1 MNGRIELDHSAVDEL
16 AAAYALGA
24 LEPAE
29 ERAVSEHLAACEEP
43 HREARAALEAA
54 TVVGASLEPVAPS
67 AGLRDRLMATVAAT
81 PQEHR
86 APSSRPAPEP
96 ASVAEEPRR
105 PWWRMAPLATAVAA
119 VAVVAAVGIGVWGLS
134 LRGELNDRD
143 AALEAV
149 ASADAIFAASGAAGT
164 GWVVESGDQAMF
176 MARDLEAL
184 PAGSIYELWL
194 IGPEGPTA
202 VGTLS
207 DTEGV
212 ALVTLEQP
220 LTGSSTFAVTVESER
235 VDAPTSDPVL
245 VAPLDA

>member
-1 MNGRIELDHSAVDEL
+1 MNDRLDLDHAAVDEL
-16 AAAYALGA
+16 AGAYALGA
-24 LEPAE
+24 LEPDE
-29 ERAVSEHLAACEEP
+29 ERAVSAHLATCVQP
-43 HREARAALEAA
+43 HAEARAALDSAA
-54 TVVGASLEPVAPS
+54 VLAASLEPVAPS
-67 AGLRDRLMATVAAT
+67 PALRERLMASVAAT

-86 APSSRPAPEP
+86 APTAVPAPQP
-96 ASVAEEPRR
+96 QSSEEPRR

-119 VAVVAAVGIGVWGLS
+119 VAVVAAIGIGVWGLS

-176 MARDLEAL
+176 MARDLEPL

-194 IGPEGPTA
+194 LGPGGATS

-220 LTGSSTFAVTVESER
+220 LAGSTTFAITVESER

-245 VAPLDA
+245 VAPLDV